1 MNLDQAIHK
10 ATLLLD
16 IKGDVVQAEAIL
28 RRAVAMPYEPGQ
40 FPNWIEAQ
48 IFLADLLCQTHR
60 IPEAVQMLQN
70 LLRLAPC
77 ADVELDLIA
86 PAFHRANQLVSHY
99 SNLIPKELN
108 PTDQK
113 TGPPTMKPQIR
124 LRPAIPEDIAW
135 IVAQEQ
141 RSEFEAFI
149 GHWSAETH
157 LNNLADPDKRYLM
170 ATDEAGQP
178 GAYVILAGLT
188 SPARSIEL
196 ARIVV
201 AQPGTGFGKPVLYQV
216 IELAFSELNANRLWL
231 DVFDDNI
238 RARHT
243 YQATGF
249 CEEGTLREAVVKRDG
264 SFGSLVIMSILAREY
279 RAGLRS

>member
-1 MNLDQAIHK
+1 MTFQP
-10 ATLLLD
+10 
-16 IKGDVVQAEAIL
+16 IL
-28 RRAVAMPYEPGQ
+28 RSA
-40 FPNWIEAQ
+40 
-48 IFLADLLCQTHR
+48 T
-60 IPEAVQMLQN
+60 
-70 LLRLAPC
+70 
-77 ADVELDLIA
+77 
-86 PAFHRANQLVSHY
+86 
-99 SNLIPKELN
+99 
-108 PTDQK
+108 
-113 TGPPTMKPQIR
+113 
-124 LRPAIPEDIAW
+124 PEDIAW

-157 LNNLADPDKRYLM
+157 LKNLTDPDKRYLM

-201 AQPGTGFGKPVLYQV
+201 AQPGTGLGKPVLHKV
-216 IELAFSELNANRLWL
+216 IELVFSELNANRLWL

-243 YQATGF
+243 YQTIGF
-249 CEEGTLREAVVKRDG
+249 YEEGTLREAVVKRDG